1 MSPFANWT
9 FFGLLLLYAV
19 LPILALGLF
28 EKRWSRVAAMA
39 GVVLLVP
46 FVATVV
52 AALIFP
58 ISEVSASAQFFHQL
72 QTAWPFALFLLAVAA
87 FGNRSA
93 RWCFV
98 LTLPILAFVFAHHDN
113 TVLRLAGLHLSGGGT
128 SLTSLWTSTATA
140 TGFAPLAI
148 FLPPELIAT
157 ALVFRTTT
165 EFSPL
170 YLFLLC
176 VAWQMWVPFVFL
188 RWKSNRTF
196 YVALLLTL
204 VPLLANR
211 LLPFVSHESVFGY
224 LGISYVTFRALD
236 VIFSIRDGVVKSLA
250 PGQLFAF
257 LFFFPT
263 VSSGPIDRY
272 RRFGLD
278 WVKQRTRA
286 EFLDDLDFCI
296 QRVMRGFLYKFI
308 IAAEIDRHLR
318 IPLLK
323 VAGFWSYTGYMYVYT
338 FYLFFDFAGYS
349 AFAVGVSRLMG
360 IKTPEN
366 FALPFLARNI
376 KDFWTRWH
384 ISLSFW
390 FRDHIFMRF
399 QLAAMKGKW
408 FKGKYTASYLG
419 LFLTFGLMGIWHGL
433 NFHYIAYGMYHAVL
447 LCGYDVFT
455 RWNKQAKVWRDGPWW
470 RALNVVI
477 TFHVIALGMLL
488 FSGRLT
494 PPPPPPYEANVEE
507 ADYRSVSG
515 YVWEKDKAGTVITV
529 DAYADHIWV
538 ARVKCDL
545 PRPDLR
551 EKRFGDGAIGFH
563 ADLPAWLRDGRTHT
577 IDVRLS
583 SPGFRLVGKSKSIT
597 FPSEPWTPPAPVA
610 PVATPAVPK

>member
-28 EKRWSRVAAMA
+28 EKRGSRIAAMA
-39 GVVLLVP
+39 GVVLIVP
-46 FVATVV
+46 FFATVI
-52 AALIFP
+52 AAIVFP
-58 ISEVSASAQFFHQL
+58 IREVGIIAPFLQQL
-72 QTAWPFALFLLAVAA
+72 REAWPFALVLLAVAA
-87 FGNRSA
+87 FGNSSA
-93 RWCFV
+93 RWCFI
-98 LTLPILAFVFAHHDN
+98 LTLPILGFVFAHHDN
-113 TVLRLAGLHLSGGGT
+113 TVLRFAGAHLPEAGGAL
-128 SLTSLWTSTATA
+128 LTRPWTNTTA
-140 TGFAPLAI
+140 G
-148 FLPPELIAT
+148 
-157 ALVFRTTT
+157 V

-170 YLFLLC
+170 YLFLVC
-176 VAWQMWVPFVFL
+176 VAWQLWVPFVFL

-196 YVALLLTL
+196 YIAMLLTL
-204 VPLLANR
+204 APLLLNR
-211 LLPFVSHESVFGY
+211 LMPFVSHESIFGY

-278 WVKQRTRA
+278 WVKTRTRA

-318 IPLLK
+318 VPLLK
-323 VAGFWSYTGYMYVYT
+323 VAGFWGYTGYMYVYT

-360 IKTPEN
+360 IKSPEN
-366 FALPFLARNI
+366 FSLPFLARNI
-376 KDFWTRWH
+376 RDFWTRWH

-390 FRDHIFMRF
+390 FRDHIHMRF

-408 FKGKYTASYLG
+408 FKGKHTASYLG

-447 LCGYDVFT
+447 LCGYDVFV
-455 RWNKQAKVWRDGPWW
+455 RWNKQTKVWGDGPWW
-470 RALNVVI
+470 RVLNI
-477 TFHVIALGMLL
+477 GLTFHVIALGMLL

-529 DAYADHIWV
+529 DAYADHTWV
-538 ARVKCDL
+538 ARVKSDM

-563 ADLPAWLRDGRTHT
+563 AELPAWLRDGRSHT
-577 IDVRLS
+577 IEVRLS
-583 SPGFRLVGKSKSIT
+583 SPGFRLIGKPKSIV
-597 FPSEPWTPPAPVA
+597 FPSEPWTPPAP
-610 PVATPAVPK
+610 PP

>member
-46 FVATVV
+46 FIVTFVV
-52 AALIFP
+52 AIVSP
-58 ISEVSASAQFFHQL
+58 IADADVFGHFIRQL
-72 QTAWPFALFLLAVAA
+72 QTAWVFALFLIVVAA
-87 FGNRSA
+87 FGDAGA
-93 RWCFV
+93 RWCFIV
-98 LTLPILAFVFAHHDN
+98 TLPILGFIFAHHDN
-113 TVLRLAGLHLSGGGT
+113 TVLRLAGAHLPEPGGAL
-128 SLTSLWTSTATA
+128 LTRPWTNTTA
-140 TGFAPLAI
+140 G
-148 FLPPELIAT
+148 
-157 ALVFRTTT
+157 V

-170 YLFLLC
+170 YLFLVC
-176 VAWQMWVPFVFL
+176 IAWQMWVPFVFL

-196 YVALLLTL
+196 YAAMLLTL
-204 VPLLANR
+204 APLLLNR
-211 LLPFVSHESVFGY
+211 LLPFASHESVFGY

-272 RRFGLD
+272 RRFGQD
-278 WVKQRTRA
+278 WGKGRTRA

-318 IPLLK
+318 VPLLK
-323 VAGFWSYTGYMYVYT
+323 VAGFWGYAGYMYVYT

-360 IKTPEN
+360 VKSPEN

-376 KDFWTRWH
+376 RDFWTRWH

-390 FRDHIFMRF
+390 FRDHIHMRF

-447 LCGYDVFT
+447 LCGYDVFV
-455 RWNKQAKVWRDGPWW
+455 RWNKHAKVWGDGPWW
-470 RALNVVI
+470 RALNVAI
-477 TFHVIALGMLL
+477 TFHIIALGMLL

-494 PPPPPPYEANVEE
+494 PPPPPYEANVEE

-515 YVWEKDKAGTVITV
+515 YVWQKDKAGTAITV
-529 DAYADHIWV
+529 DAYADHTWV
-538 ARVKCDL
+538 ARVQSNL

-563 ADLPAWLRDGRTHT
+563 ADLPAWLRDGRSHT
-577 IDVRLS
+577 IEVRLS
-583 SPGFRLVGKSKSIT
+583 SPGFRLIGKPKSIV
-597 FPSEPWTPPAPVA
+597 FPSEPWTPPAPAGPPPPQPATA
-610 PVATPAVPK
+610 PGANR